1 MADNGAACCPTKP
14 RLQQAQHARGTSGVQ
29 DIATHKPHPHTEE
42 QDEEPGHLPV
52 EPDNGP
58 VPPAIPPDEE
68 HDRVQ
73 DPPI

>member
-1 MADNGAACCPTKP
+1 M
-14 RLQQAQHARGTSGVQ
+14 
-29 DIATHKPHPHTEE
+29 ATHKPHPHTEE